1 MKKAVKI
8 YVKGVQGG
16 LADQN
21 HQGEEDAV
29 ELNTEGVLYHQH
41 GHTYVVY
48 DDLLINDGDPVKTTV
63 KVYEGKV
70 DIKRYGS
77 IEHHMTFEMGKD
89 HYSHY
94 ETPFGVLDIA
104 VKPLDMSVSEEDYAL
119 SIDISYTLD
128 VNDASIGNAYFQ
140 MRTEKL

>member
-21 HQGEEDAV
+21 HAGEEEAV
-29 ELNTEGVLYHQH
+29 EMTTEGVLYHQQ

-48 DDLLINDGDPVKTTV
+48 DDLVINEGEPVKTTV
-63 KVYEGKV
+63 KVYDGKV

-77 IEHHMTFEMGKD
+77 IGHHMIFEMGKD

-104 VKPLDMSVSEEDYAL
+104 VKPINMTVSEEDYVL
-119 SIDISYTLD
+119 DIDISYNLD
-128 VNDASIGNAYFQ
+128 VNEASIGQAYFQ
-140 MRTEKL
+140 LKTEKL